1 MSHHLR
7 WVTSNICSLV
17 KFPLKDLILK
27 FRIWKRHWSNPL
39 HSSLLPPPQIPLS
52 PVIWVNQCQHCW
64 TTEGLWASRPSPE
77 SSPSYHL
84 QTHLSSFWRASQ
96 NNSLATALSANEPT
110 VAVGIAE
117 LKQSISSIQPL
128 HNPSPC
134 IPPILPPAQHLRPP
148 VPPVPVHP
156 LHHEQKHVELFKND
170 WHICWHIWFEQ
181 CRQVSKFKKKP
192 LLPIIWGTVRLSGI

>member
-1 MSHHLR
+1 VSHHLR

-17 KFPLKDLILK
+17 KFPLKD

-64 TTEGLWASRPSPE
+64 TTEELWASRPSPE
-77 SSPSYHL
+77 SSPAYHL
-84 QTHLSSFWRASQ
+84 QTHLSSFWGASQ
-96 NNSLATALSANEPT
+96 NNSLATALSANVPT

-128 HNPSPC
+128 HNRSPC
-134 IPPILPPAQHLRPP
+134 IPH
-148 VPPVPVHP
+148 HP
-156 LHHEQKHVELFKND
+156 TSCTASPSSSTTCPCASTSSWAETCGTVQKRLTYLLTYL
-170 WHICWHIWFEQ
+170 IWAVQ
-181 CRQVSKFKKKP
+181 TSKLKKRT
-192 LLPIIWGTVRLSGI
+192 LLPIISGTVRLSGI